1 MEQQPRVARPARPL
15 VAPALAKAEIEEI
28 KEHIPR
34 DPRVYYIT
42 DLVQCPLKREFSV
55 EMPEVAF
62 ANATNPRILLGVAVH
77 IGVEELLKKVYGDKV
92 LTEFRDNTE
101 AVKIVKTTGGFV
113 VVRGRIDAIILA
125 EGRKIGVEIKFTT
138 SKPQNLPH
146 ESHVEQAEL
155 YNWLFDLDETRLV
168 YITPDGFQEF
178 VVAGKPD
185 DKEVERRI
193 ASKNFPRH
201 DWECRYCPFRALCPY
216 TK

>member
-1 MEQQPRVARPARPL
+1 MEERARPAKPL
-15 VAPALAKAEIEEI
+15 VATAIAKAEIEEI

-62 ANATNPRILLGVAVH
+62 ANATNPRILLGIAVH

-92 LTEFRDNTE
+92 LTEFHDNTE
-101 AVKIVKTTGGFV
+101 AVKIVRTRDGFA
-113 VVRGRIDAIILA
+113 VVRGRIDAILLLD
-125 EGRKIGVEIKFTT
+125 GRKIGVEIKFTT
-138 SKPQNLPH
+138 SRPQKLPH

-168 YITPDGFQEF
+168 YISPDGVQEF
-178 VVAGKPD
+178 SVTRKPD
-185 DKEVERRI
+185 DKEVVERI

-201 DWECRYCPFRALCPY
+201 DWECRFCPFRGLCPY
-216 TK
+216 TGQQG